1 MFKKISTAALGTAK
15 IVIPAKA
22 GIQRN
27 AGFPRVKHGAGL
39 VKPGMT
45 ELLRL
50 LLPLTIWSC
59 HAWVAPTFRL
69 CHGFAAT
76 VSGLRGSHSDR
87 RRTAAVTSQA
97 KACSYSLGST
107 PSPTLPPGGG
117 GRNRLVPRRGW
128 GGFTLIELVVV
139 IIIIGILAATVLPR
153 INIGGTS
160 SKASVDGAANMIASD
175 IRYAQEFAMANRL
188 SKSIQFSTALPAN
201 KYTFNPVNAGMDPSG
216 QLQGATIGTTITF
229 TFNSLGEPTLNG
241 AGSVTVSDGVNT
253 RTITVTQYTG
263 KVSIS

>member
-1 MFKKISTAALGTAK
+1 
-15 IVIPAKA
+15 
-22 GIQRN
+22 
-27 AGFPRVKHGAGL
+27 
-39 VKPGMT
+39 MT

-76 VSGLRGSHSDR
+76 VSGLRGSHIDGRKGSG
-87 RRTAAVTSQA
+87 TILQA
-97 KACSYSLGST
+97 KTCGYAPIVESATLLCTDPRAVIPAKAGIQVRNTTSAGQSKT
-107 PSPTLPPGGG
+107 PNSALRIPNS
-117 GRNRLVPRRGW
+117 R
-128 GGFTLIELVVV
+128 GFTLIELVVV

-241 AGSVTVSDGVNT
+241 GGSVTVSDGVNT
-253 RTITVTQYTG
+253 RTITVENYTG
-263 KVSIS
+263 KVSY